1 MAKTWMVEQLWTVTV
16 EGDPMTVPV
25 RGVVEAKTKKEAE
38 AGAEKACREAA
49 EQIGMPEGAKPKS
62 KAQAMYAI

>member
-38 AGAEKACREAA
+38 AGAGSSTSSACV
-49 EQIGMPEGAKPKS
+49 
-62 KAQAMYAI
+62 

>member
-1 MAKTWMVEQLWTVTV
+1 MAKTWMVKQLLTVTV

-38 AGAEKACREAA
+38 AGAEEIAQRDLELVEARLT
-49 EQIGMPEGAKPKS
+49 
-62 KAQAMYAI
+62 AQAEMRVAS